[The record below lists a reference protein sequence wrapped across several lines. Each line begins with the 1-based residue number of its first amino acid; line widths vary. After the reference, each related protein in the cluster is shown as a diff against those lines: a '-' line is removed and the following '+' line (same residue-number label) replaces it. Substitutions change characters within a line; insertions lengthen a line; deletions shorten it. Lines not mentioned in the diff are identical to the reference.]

1 MQVQSNGSGGKC
13 EGKGLWSATFSSIPC
28 HPPDPFQD
36 IPCHPDPFQDQH
48 TAISE
53 VTLWTLFV
61 QLPRLSSIVVVRATV
76 FYPRTPVH
84 LVAWHS
90 SNTANCCC
98 YVYVIPPSKSARFA
112 LDLDIPSFSNAGPE
126 KWASDDKLTTP
137 PSWMLLSG
145 HERNSTHILA
155 MHYQHQFRRHVHF
168 GNHVMW
174 IVGLQTKFFRFTNQI
189 CRRVLP
195 GQWKLSWRRTSCS
208 YDHHDH
214 HHQHDYH
221 DYHDH
226 QGSHDCHIIIREG
239 IREKKHPFF

>member
-13 EGKGLWSATFSSIPC
+13 EGKGLWSATFSS
-28 HPPDPFQD
+28 

-76 FYPRTPVH
+76 FYPRSRTPVTQ
-84 LVAWHS
+84 VAWHS

-168 GNHVMW
+168 SYHIM
-174 IVGLQTKFFRFTNQI
+174 L
-189 CRRVLP
+189 RRVGFQRKILASP
-195 GQWKLSWRRTSCS
+195 TR
-208 YDHHDH
+208 
-214 HHQHDYH
+214 
-221 DYHDH
+221 
-226 QGSHDCHIIIREG
+226 
-239 IREKKHPFF
+239 FAV